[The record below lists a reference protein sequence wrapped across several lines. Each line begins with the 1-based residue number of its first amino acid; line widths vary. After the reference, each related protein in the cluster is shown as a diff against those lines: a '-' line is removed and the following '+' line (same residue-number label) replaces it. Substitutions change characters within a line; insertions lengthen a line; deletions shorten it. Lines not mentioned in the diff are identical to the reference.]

1 MKPFATFRA
10 VMLLLLLAG
19 ALVLPAAP
27 AAGQAEEVDDDVV
40 YEVLAEGTNE
50 PTQVEVA
57 SDGRIIWTE
66 RDGTINVLTPEGLR
80 IVAAEVRPAANM
92 CETCEPEPD
101 YLSHPPNR
109 LGVGG
114 LEEGGVHGLLL
125 HRNFAENNKIFLYR
139 SVAGTRKEVARG
151 VFWGEFRLSTFV
163 LDPETN
169 LLDTSS
175 EKVILKVPAEWD
187 YCCHYGGDLDYLP
200 DGTITLTTGDDVDAA
215 SSGGYGPR
223 DKSAPWLNGE
233 LTSANPAD
241 LRGKILRLN
250 EDGSVPDG
258 SEPGVR
264 ANPFIGME
272 GYNPYIKDTQ
282 KNVYVGKRAGKPGD
296 GWIEFDPYVYAMGFK
311 QPWRA
316 VVHPKS
322 GTIYVSDVGPDA
334 SADDPKRGPRGF
346 EEINRVP
353 FGGGTH
359 YGWPRCMGP
368 NWAYVDVDWKTM
380 KTHGKLD
387 CSARAPIA
395 RPIGSKQPKVQGMTG
410 ATMYYP
416 SGMCDGSEN
425 QGTTYDC
432 DRWPIVGSGGKTSEP
447 TVFYSSDVAGP
458 LALPKRY
465 RDRMFM
471 FEWSRSYLL
480 TIPADPRTGELDLRN
495 KGMDLVQ
502 PPLYSVNPNTEQP
515 QTSVSV
521 QQAKLMAPIDGAI
534 GPDGALYFLEYGAFF
549 YAGEDGRLSRIRGAD
564 ATLDG
569 DANYGL
575 PVDGGASMSDPGP
588 RSPGTL
594 LPYLAAVAFV
604 TTAGIIMLGR
614 RRVVPA

>member
-1 MKPFATFRA
+1 MKLLATVRA
-10 VMLLLLLAG
+10 LLLLMLAG
-19 ALVLPAAP
+19 TLVLPAAP
-27 AAGQAEEVDDDVV
+27 AAGQTEEIDDDVV

-57 SDGRIIWTE
+57 PDGRIIWTE
-66 RDGTINVLTPEGLR
+66 RDGTIWVLTPGG
-80 IVAAEVRPAANM
+80 VQVPAAELRPAANM

-101 YLSHPPNR
+101 YLAQPPNR

-125 HRNFAENNKIFLYR
+125 HRNFAKNNKIFVYR
-139 SVAGTRKEVARG
+139 SVAETREEVAPG
-151 VFWGEFRLSTFV
+151 LFWGEFHLSTFV
-163 LDPETN
+163 LDPQSN
-169 LLDTSS
+169 LIDLAS

-187 YCCHYGGDLDYLP
+187 HCCHYGGDLDYLP
-200 DGTITLTTGDDVDAA
+200 DGTIVLTTGDDVDAS

-223 DKSAPWLNGE
+223 DDSAPWLNGE

-241 LRGKILRLN
+241 PRGKILRLN

-258 SEPGVR
+258 SVPGVR
-264 ANPFIGME
+264 PNPFIGME
-272 GYNPYIKDTQ
+272 GYNPYIKDTP
-282 KNVYVGKRAGKPGD
+282 KNVYVGKRAGRPGD
-296 GWIEFDPYVYAMGFK
+296 GWIEFDPYVYAMGLK
-311 QPWRA
+311 QPWRS
-316 VVHPKS
+316 VVHAKT

-334 SADDPKRGPRGF
+334 TADDPKRGPRGF

-359 YGWPRCMGP
+359 YGWPRCQGP
-368 NWAYVDVDWKTM
+368 NWAYVDVDWETM

-387 CSARAPIA
+387 CSGRAPIA
-395 RPIGSKQPKVQGMTG
+395 RPIGSQKPTVRGMTG

-416 SGMCDGSEN
+416 SGTCDGA
-425 QGTTYDC
+425 QDQATTYDC

-447 TVFYSSDVAGP
+447 TVFYPNDIKGR

-471 FEWSRSYLL
+471 FEWSRGFLL
-480 TIPADPRTGELDLRN
+480 TISADPRTGNLDLRN
-495 KGMDLVQ
+495 KTMDLVQ
-502 PPLYSVNPNTEQP
+502 PPPFSVNPNTDQP

-521 QQAKLMAPIDGAI
+521 QQGRLMSPIDGTI

-549 YAGEDGRLSRIRGAD
+549 YAGENGRLSRIRGAD
-564 ATLDG
+564 AELDA

-575 PVDGGASMSDPGP
+575 PSDAELSLNEATATSPSMLFPS
-588 RSPGTL
+588 
-594 LPYLAAVAFV
+594 LAAAFV
-604 TTAGIIMLGR
+604 VAAELIARRR
-614 RRVVPA
+614 RRVVPL